1 MKRSIA
7 AFLALALALALPALA
22 AGEAPYDDVG
32 EDAPCYEA
40 VQELYSAEIMQG
52 SGGKFNPDK
61 TITRQEFAAVVC
73 RLLGEEESAKAI
85 TTCTFDDVADGH
97 WAAGYIT
104 KAVELGIV
112 SGYGGNRFGPTDPVT
127 IQQAAKMLVCAW
139 GYEEEAQAAGGWP
152 DGYMSVAREHL
163 YLLDGIDTGDT
174 APAKRSDV
182 AMMAYQTLMSP
193 SADEQGGYEE

>member
-112 SGYGGNRFGPTDPVT
+112 SGYGGNHP
-127 IQQAAKMLVCAW
+127 
-139 GYEEEAQAAGGWP
+139 AGRQDAGLRL
-152 DGYMSVAREHL
+152 GL
-163 YLLDGIDTGDT
+163 
-174 APAKRSDV
+174 
-182 AMMAYQTLMSP
+182 
-193 SADEQGGYEE
+193 